1 MLSDDDLLTLYEWI
15 DSIPLSRE
23 KKNIARDFCDGVL
36 TAEIMKHYYPKLVD
50 VYNYPDANS
59 IQLKLVNWNTLCLK
73 VFRKIGFSMT
83 KTELDNVVNSKP
95 KAIENVLWRL
105 YNKLVANGKIH
116 KKAEP

>member
-1 MLSDDDLLTLYEWI
+1 
-15 DSIPLSRE
+15 
-23 KKNIARDFCDGVL
+23 
-36 TAEIMKHYYPKLVD
+36 
-50 VYNYPDANS
+50 
-59 IQLKLVNWNTLCLK
+59 
-73 VFRKIGFSMT
+73 MT